1 MKVNKTMTTTTTTST
16 TKTTTKDKTAYI
28 DKQMKEL
35 HREVCRS
42 IPKKKPNTGKVQKR
56 ANKRIIR
63 SSMPV
68 QTDATTALVEQMQ
81 I

>member
-1 MKVNKTMTTTTTTST
+1 
-16 TKTTTKDKTAYI
+16 
-28 DKQMKEL
+28 MKEL

-56 ANKRIIR
+56 ANKRIIG

-68 QTDATTALVEQMQ
+68 QTDGTTALVEQMQ